1 MRFPKNID
9 TRPEKVDNH
18 PELVDSLDKFLS

>member
-9 TRPEKVDNH
+9 IRPEKVDYH
-18 PELVDSLDKFLS
+18 PEIVDSMDKFLS